1 MSNLTG
7 KTAVVTGAASGIGK
21 EIALELA
28 KAGAAVAIA
37 DLNQDG
43 ANAVAEQIKAAG
55 GKAIGVAMDVTNED
69 AVNAGIDKVAA
80 EFGSVDILVSNAG
93 IQIVNPIENYSFSD
107 WKKMQA
113 IHVDGAFLTTKAV
126 AEQIKAAGGKAIGVA
141 MDVTNEDAVNA
152 GIDKVAAE
160 FGSVDILVSNA
171 GIQIVNPIENYSFS
185 DWKKM
190 QAIHVDGAFLT
201 TKAALKHMYK
211 DDRGGVVIYMGSVHS
226 HEASPLKS
234 AYVTAKHGLL
244 GLARVLAKEGAKHNV
259 RSHVVCPG
267 FVRTPLVDKQIPEQA
282 KELGIS
288 EEDVIK
294 KVMLGNT
301 VDGVFTTVEDVAKT
315 VLFLSAFPSA
325 ALTGQSFIVSHGWFM
340 Q

>member
-1 MSNLTG
+1 MDSKLDG
-7 KTAVVTGAASGIGK
+7 KVAVVTGAASGIGK

-28 KAGAAVAIA
+28 RAGAAVAIA

-69 AVNAGIDKVAA
+69 AVND
-80 EFGSVDILVSNAG
+80 
-93 IQIVNPIENYSFSD
+93 
-107 WKKMQA
+107 
-113 IHVDGAFLTTKAV
+113 
-126 AEQIKAAGGKAIGVA
+126 
-141 MDVTNEDAVNA
+141 

-267 FVRTPLVDKQIPEQA
+267 FVRTPLVDKQIPEQS

-325 ALTGQSFIVSHGWFM
+325 ALTGQSFVVSHGWFM

>member
-1 MSNLTG
+1 MSSLNSNLNG
-7 KTAVVTGAASGIGK
+7 KVAVVTGAASGIGK
-21 EIALELA
+21 QIALTLSA
-28 KAGAAVAIA
+28 AGAAVAIA

-43 ANAVAEQIKAAG
+43 ANAVAEEIKQAG
-55 GKAIGVAMDVTNED
+55 GKAIGVAMDVTNEE
-69 AVNAGIDKVAA
+69 AVNQGIDKVAA
-80 EFGSVDILVSNAG
+80 EFGSIDILISNAG
-93 IQIVNPIENYSFSD
+93 IQIVNPIENY
-107 WKKMQA
+107 A
-113 IHVDGAFLTTKAV
+113 
-126 AEQIKAAGGKAIGVA
+126 
-141 MDVTNEDAVNA
+141 
-152 GIDKVAAE
+152 
-160 FGSVDILVSNA
+160 
-171 GIQIVNPIENYSFS
+171 FS

-211 DDRGGVVIYMGSVHS
+211 DDRGGIVIYMGSVHS

-234 AYVTAKHGLL
+234 AYVAAKHALL

-288 EEDVIK
+288 EEDVIRN
-294 KVMLGNT
+294 VMLGGT
-301 VDGVFTTVEDVAKT
+301 VDGIFTTVEDVAQT
-315 VLFLSAFPSA
+315 VLFLSTFPSA